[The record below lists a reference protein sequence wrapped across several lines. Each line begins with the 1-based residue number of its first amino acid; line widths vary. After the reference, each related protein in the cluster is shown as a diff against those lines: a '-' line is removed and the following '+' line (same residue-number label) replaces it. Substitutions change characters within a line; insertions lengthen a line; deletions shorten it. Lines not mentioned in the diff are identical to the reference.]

1 MANSW
6 ITYVSEFRKKHP
18 ELSYKQCLRHASA
31 SYKQSEGGMVGMK
44 PPDMN
49 EYQRRRANGE
59 LKYRE
64 LK

>member
-18 ELSYKQCLRHASA
+18 ELSYKQCLRQASA
-31 SYKQSEGGMVGMK
+31 SYKQSKSKGGLL

-49 EYQRRRANGE
+49 EYLRRRANGE